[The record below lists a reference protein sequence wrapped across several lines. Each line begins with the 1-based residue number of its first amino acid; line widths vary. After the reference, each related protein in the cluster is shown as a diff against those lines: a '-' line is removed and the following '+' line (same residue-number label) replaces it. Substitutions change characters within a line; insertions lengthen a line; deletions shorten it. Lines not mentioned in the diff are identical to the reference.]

1 MNEQHCA
8 SCKAIIAEGKSA
20 VYDENTEHY
29 FCNRYCFE
37 DWADDHFE
45 QVADFYAKLNV
56 SDVCL

>member
-1 MNEQHCA
+1 MTVAHCA
-8 SCKAIIAEGKSA
+8 SCDAPIREGKSA
-20 VYDENTEHY
+20 VYDEQSEQH
-29 FCNRYCFE
+29 FCDRRCFR